1 MEKNNKIL
9 KTLIPVIAV
18 IIIFESVML
27 VSGLE
32 KSNVV
37 TKESTGSAEV
47 KKEEVIIN
55 NAFDLIFVTDSKEM
69 SVGKN
74 YQVKLQALV
83 KEKSTLDAIDIA
95 IKYDAKNL
103 DITGL
108 VFDEKLP
115 KPFIS
120 QVIKEN
126 GMIVVKY
133 LIETKQGMTFNVN
146 DMVSLVSF
154 NVKAKVAGSY
164 GFEVAT
170 GNEDKKFATM
180 FTETTS
186 VKALPFSSNKLEI
199 NVIK

>member
-1 MEKNNKIL
+1 MEKNNNIFRIF
-9 KTLIPVIAV
+9 IPVIAV

-32 KSNVV
+32 KSSLTTKEPVGSTDV
-37 TKESTGSAEV
+37 TKDEV
-47 KKEEVIIN
+47 EVN
-55 NAFDLIFVTDSKEM
+55 NAFDLTFLTDASEM
-69 SVGKN
+69 NVGKN
-74 YQVKLQALV
+74 YQVELQALV
-83 KEKSTLDAIDIA
+83 KEKSVLDAVEIA
-95 IKYDAKNL
+95 IKYDSENVEV
-103 DITGL
+103 TGL

-120 QVIKEN
+120 QVMEEE
-126 GMIVVKY
+126 GMVVVKY
-133 LIETKQGMTFNVN
+133 LIETKQGMTFNIDDV
-146 DMVSLVSF
+146 VSLVSF
-154 NVKAKVAGSY
+154 NIKAKVAGSF

>member
-1 MEKNNKIL
+1 MENNNKIL
-9 KTLIPVIAV
+9 KTLIPIIAV
-18 IIIFESVML
+18 VIIFESVML

-32 KSNVV
+32 KSRVI
-37 TKESTGSAEV
+37 TKESTGSAEI
-47 KKEEVIIN
+47 KKEEVITN
-55 NAFDLIFVTDSKEM
+55 NAFDLIFITDSKEM

-74 YQVKLQALV
+74 YQVKLQGLV

-120 QVIKEN
+120 QVIKED

-146 DMVSLVSF
+146 DVVSLVSF
-154 NVKAKVAGSY
+154 NVKAKAAGNY

-180 FTETTS
+180 FIETTS
-186 VKALPFSSNKLEI
+186 AKALPFSSNKLEI
-199 NVIK
+199 NVTK

>member
-1 MEKNNKIL
+1 MENNNKIL
-9 KTLIPVIAV
+9 KTLIPIIAV
-18 IIIFESVML
+18 VIIFESVML

-32 KSNVV
+32 KSRVI
-37 TKESTGSAEV
+37 TKESTGSAEI
-47 KKEEVIIN
+47 KKEEVITN
-55 NAFDLIFVTDSKEM
+55 NAFDLIFITDSKEM

-74 YQVKLQALV
+74 YQVKLQGLV

-120 QVIKEN
+120 QVIKED

-133 LIETKQGMTFNVN
+133 LIETKQG
-146 DMVSLVSF
+146 
-154 NVKAKVAGSY
+154 
-164 GFEVAT
+164 
-170 GNEDKKFATM
+170 
-180 FTETTS
+180 
-186 VKALPFSSNKLEI
+186 
-199 NVIK
+199 

>member
-9 KTLIPVIAV
+9 KTLIPVVAV

-32 KSNVV
+32 KSSVT
-37 TKESTGSAEV
+37 TKESTGSAEI
-47 KKEEVIIN
+47 KKGETITN

-69 SVGKN
+69 SVGKS
-74 YQVKLQALV
+74 YQVKLQGLV
-83 KEKSTLDAIDIA
+83 KEKSTLDAIDIV

-108 VFDEKLP
+108 VSDEKLP

-120 QVIKEN
+120 QVIKED

-133 LIETKQGMTFNVN
+133 LIETKQGMTFNLN
-146 DMVSLVSF
+146 DVVSLVTF
-154 NVKAKVAGSY
+154 NVKAKAVGNY
-164 GFEVAT
+164 RFEVAT

-180 FTETTS
+180 FIETTS
-186 VKALPFSSNKLEI
+186 AKALPFSSNKLEI
-199 NVIK
+199 NVTK

>member
-1 MEKNNKIL
+1 MEKNNKIF
-9 KTLIPVIAV
+9 KIFIPIIAV
-18 IIIFESVML
+18 IVIFESVML

-32 KSNVV
+32 KNSGVV
-37 TKESTGSAEV
+37 KESTNSAEV
-47 KKEEVIIN
+47 KKNEVVN
-55 NAFDLIFVTDSKEM
+55 NAFDLVFSTDKKEM
-69 SVGKN
+69 VVEKN

-83 KEKSTLDAIDIA
+83 KEQRTIDAIDVA
-95 IKYDAKNL
+95 IKYDAKSL

-115 KPFIS
+115 KPFIG
-120 QVIKEN
+120 QVLKTD

-146 DMVSLVSF
+146 DVISLVSF
-154 NVKAKVAGSY
+154 NVKAKTAGNY
-164 GFEVAT
+164 QFEIAT

-180 FTETTS
+180 FIETTS

-199 NVIK
+199 NVTK

>member
-9 KTLIPVIAV
+9 KTLIPIIAV
-18 IIIFESVML
+18 VIIFESVML

-32 KSNVV
+32 KSTIVIN
-37 TKESTGSAEV
+37 ESTESAEV
-47 KKEEVIIN
+47 KKEVVVN
-55 NAFDLIFVTDSKEM
+55 NSFDLIFVTDSKEL

-103 DITGL
+103 DVSNLI
-108 VFDEKLP
+108 FDEKLP
-115 KPFIS
+115 KPFIG
-120 QVIKEN
+120 QILKED

-133 LIETKQGMTFNVN
+133 LIEAKKGMTFNVN
-146 DMVSLVSF
+146 DIVSLVSF
-154 NVKAKVAGSY
+154 NIKAKTVGSY

-170 GNEDKKFATM
+170 GIEDKKFATI
-180 FTETTS
+180 FIETTS

-199 NVIK
+199 NIIK